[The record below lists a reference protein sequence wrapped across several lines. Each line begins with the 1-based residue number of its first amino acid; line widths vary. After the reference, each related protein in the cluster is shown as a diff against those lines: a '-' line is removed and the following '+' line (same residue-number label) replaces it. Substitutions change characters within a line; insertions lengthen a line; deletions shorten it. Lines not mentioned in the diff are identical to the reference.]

1 MNERRIAMRTPI
13 IMISTLVAIVALSG
27 CGFLTPPVTALWAD
41 VHPQGWVVFTGS
53 RPPFPPPSQPYS
65 YAGYDDKLLLFHPH
79 LGTTITIL
87 EDASGTFSWPRW
99 SASPYSS
106 KLYWISNRG
115 RVYRLAIDFSE
126 IERAISDPLQSRP
139 PLTLEDAELLW
150 TDEGAISALAPSPD
164 GKLLAF
170 LREYDGQ
177 FTVVVLNVEESPA
190 QKIAEL
196 PTVWLPGVL
205 WTPDSHAVLLAH
217 ETPERFVAL
226 GDQQIP
232 LGTIVRHEITTAE
245 ETVLVRDVALYNSSQ
260 TVRNLPGLGPI
271 ALAPDGSTLYYV
283 TLARLRLQ
291 TAQDLRLGLYGVD
304 LVTGARKLLME
315 FPPEEGG
322 ITELVAAPGG
332 QRLAFTRVGYHV
344 GVGFSVQSALY
355 VIEGDQ
361 LRQLTQLL
369 YGWFFPLWLNESHL
383 AYVQFQFDIGSPH
396 SGVRPALWVHN
407 VETGERFDH
416 LPLLRMQEQIESLRQ
431 AIRRLHEQIR
441 ALEQALRELQA
452 HINK

>member
-1 MNERRIAMRTPI
+1 MRTLIISSTLIAM
-13 IMISTLVAIVALSG
+13 VALSG
-27 CGFLTPPVTALWAD
+27 CGFQTPPVTALWAD

-53 RPPFPPPSQPYS
+53 RPPFPPPSQPYGS

-99 SASPYSS
+99 SASPYGS

-170 LREYDGQ
+170 LREYDHQ
-177 FTVVVLNVEESPA
+177 FTVVVLDVEEGPA

-196 PTVWLPGVL
+196 PTVWLPRVL
-205 WTPDSHAVLLAH
+205 WTPDGQAVLLAH
-217 ETPERFVAL
+217 EIPERFVAL

-232 LGTIVRHEITTAE
+232 LGTIVRHEITTGD

-260 TVRNLPGLGPI
+260 TGGNLPGLGPI
-271 ALAPDGSTLYYV
+271 ALDPDGSTLYYV

-315 FPPEEGG
+315 FLPEEGS
-322 ITELVAAPGG
+322 IVELVAAPGG
-332 QRLAFTRVGYHV
+332 QRLALTRVGYHAGV
-344 GVGFSVQSALY
+344 GVSVQSALY
-355 VIEGDQ
+355 VIEGGQ

-369 YGWFFPLWLNESHL
+369 YGWFFPLWLDETHL
-383 AYVQFQFDIGSPH
+383 AYVQFQFDIGNPP

-416 LPLLRMQEQIESLRQ
+416 LPLLRMQEQLESLRQ
-431 AIRRLHEQIR
+431 AMRRLQERIR
-441 ALEQALRELQA
+441 TLEQAIEELQA
-452 HINK
+452 QVNNK

>member
-1 MNERRIAMRTPI
+1 MRTLI
-13 IMISTLVAIVALSG
+13 IISTLIATVALSG
-27 CGFLTPPVTALWAD
+27 CGFQTPPVTALWAD

-53 RPPFPPPSQPYS
+53 RPPFPPPSQPYGS

-106 KLYWISNRG
+106 ELYWISNRG
-115 RVYRLAIDFSE
+115 RVYRLAIDFLE

-170 LREYDGQ
+170 LREYNHQ
-177 FTVVVLNVEESPA
+177 FTVVVLDVEEGPA

-196 PTVWLPGVL
+196 PTVWLPRVL
-205 WTPDSHAVLLAH
+205 WTPDGQAVLLAH
-217 ETPERFVAL
+217 EIPERFVAL

-232 LGTIVRHEITTAE
+232 LGTIVRHEITTGD

-260 TVRNLPGLGPI
+260 TGGNLPGLGPI
-271 ALAPDGSTLYYV
+271 ALDPDGSTLYYV

-315 FPPEEGG
+315 FPPEEGS
-322 ITELVAAPGG
+322 IVELVAAPGG
-332 QRLAFTRVGYHV
+332 QRLALTRVGYHAGV
-344 GVGFSVQSALY
+344 GVSIQSALY
-355 VIEGDQ
+355 VIEGGQ

-369 YGWFFPLWLNESHL
+369 YGWFFPLWLDETHL
-383 AYVQFQFDIGSPH
+383 AYVQFQFDIGNPP

-416 LPLLRMQEQIESLRQ
+416 LPLLRMQEQLESLRQ
-431 AIRRLHEQIR
+431 AMRRLQERIR
-441 ALEQALRELQA
+441 TLEQAIEELQA
-452 HINK
+452 QVNNK

>member
-1 MNERRIAMRTPI
+1 MRTPI
-13 IMISTLVAIVALSG
+13 IIISTLVVIVALGG
-27 CGFLTPPVTALWAD
+27 CGFQTPPVTALWAD

-53 RPPFPPPSQPYS
+53 RPPFPPPSQPYGS

-99 SASPYSS
+99 STSPDSD
-106 KLYWISNRG
+106 KLYWISDSR
-115 RVYRLAIDFSE
+115 RVYRLAIDLSG
-126 IERAISDPLQSRP
+126 IASAISDPLQSQP

-164 GKLLAF
+164 GKFLAF
-170 LREYDGQ
+170 LREYEWQ
-177 FTVVVLNVEESPA
+177 FTVVVLDVEQNPA

-196 PTVWLPGVL
+196 PTVWLPRVL
-205 WTPDSHAVLLAH
+205 WTPDGHAVLLAQ
-217 ETPERFVAL
+217 EIPGRFVAL
-226 GDQQIP
+226 GDQQIS

-260 TVRNLPGLGPI
+260 TGRNLPGLGPI
-271 ALAPDGSTLYYV
+271 AFAPDGSTLYYV
-283 TLARLRLQ
+283 TLARLRPQ

-315 FPPEEGG
+315 FPPGEGS
-322 ITELVAAPGG
+322 IVELVAAPSGR
-332 QRLAFTRVGYHV
+332 RLAFTRVGYHV

-355 VIEGDQ
+355 LIEGDQ
-361 LRQLTQLL
+361 LRPLTQLL
-369 YGWFFPLWLNESHL
+369 YGWFFPLWLDETHL
-383 AYVQFQFDIGSPH
+383 AYVQFHFDMEYPSG
-396 SGVRPALWVHN
+396 GVRPALWVHN

-416 LPLLRMQEQIESLRQ
+416 LPLLRVQEQIESLRQ
-431 AIRRLHEQIR
+431 ALRRLQEQIR
-441 ALEQALRELQA
+441 ALEQAIEELQA
-452 HINK
+452 QSNK